1 VWPEKGSMSEPKPIK
16 KFLMVMG
23 LALGLPSTIV
33 GLFFLLH
40 QLVKSGHISWN
51 VLLIILISVIAYFL
65 FLMVRNV
72 LAKKDKQ

>member
-1 VWPEKGSMSEPKPIK
+1 MKETKPLK
-16 KFLMVMG
+16 KFIIVMG
-23 LALGLPSTIV
+23 LAVGLPATII
-33 GLFFLLH
+33 GLFFILL

-72 LAKKDKQ
+72 LAKKNKQ